1 MGTVRNLGISLL
13 SSKFSRRHAALLASR
28 SSPARRCAR
37 EDCDLESTPKRRK
50 TFSSSFRPSLF
61 GLVGR
66 RAVFRFAPITRCETR
81 TKSDAGRAGQR
92 RLERERTR
100 CETLAGTHNAREHA
114 IRRGH
119 DGAIRRF
126 ERRMRAH
133 ARRASRVASRV
144 VQGGTAPRVPEEGRL
159 PRARRR
165 TPPPGRRARPAV
177 SPARAHDSKSTPRPR
192 RAASATQK
200 RARATRKRAGEPPRV
215 FEKKVQALDARARR
229 ARTRASRAEARARR
243 ARWKGVVTAGEA
255 YLRRWCGRTHR
266 VLVEVTRCSS
276 SSGGGDCAAVLN
288 VRRPTLERSGQVSVS

>member
-1 MGTVRNLGISLL
+1 MQFSVSLPSRAAKRARKATQDARVSGG
-13 SSKFSRRHAALLASR
+13 SSESAQD
-28 SSPARRCAR
+28 ARRSPER
-37 EDCDLESTPKRRK
+37 
-50 TFSSSFRPSLF
+50 
-61 GLVGR
+61 
-66 RAVFRFAPITRCETR
+66 ITRASMPSGEGTTAR
-81 TKSDAGRAGQR
+81 YDDSSDGYA
-92 RLERERTR
+92 RTR
-100 CETLAGTHNAREHA
+100 V
-114 IRRGH
+114 
-119 DGAIRRF
+119 
-126 ERRMRAH
+126 
-133 ARRASRVASRV
+133 ARRASPRASCEGEQLR
-144 VQGGTAPRVPEEGRL
+144 GYPKSGRL

-215 FEKKVQALDARARR
+215 FEKKVRALDARARR

-276 SSGGGDCAAVLN
+276 SSGGGDCASVLN
-288 VRRPTLERSGQVSVS
+288 VRRLTLERSSGQVSVS